1 MINTLVNAIRRNH
14 GVEHATVTLLLAKQ
28 TGQKRMFGRATHDGF
43 YLYADVTEDQFSE
56 AVHEALR
63 RMKDGEASLAVSPL
77 CGTNI
82 VMTGVMTAL
91 ISLMTVGQKTR
102 LERFPNIITATT
114 MGVVAGQPVGR
125 LLQKHVTTSGDVE
138 GVEIVSI
145 SRGRTIGKP
154 YKVKLRKTRAAQAL

>member
-1 MINTLVNAIRRNH
+1 MIESLVQAIRRNH
-14 GVEHATVTLLLAKQ
+14 GIEHATVTLLLAKQ

-43 YLYADVTEDQFSE
+43 YLYADVAEEEFRD
-56 AVHEALR
+56 AVHEALK
-63 RMKDGEASLAVSPL
+63 RMKEGEAGLAVSPL

-102 LERFPNIITATT
+102 IQRFPNIITATT
-114 MGVVAGQPVGR
+114 MGVVAGQPIGR
-125 LLQKHVTTSGDVE
+125 MLQKHITTSGDVE

-154 YKVKLRKTRAAQAL
+154 YKVKLRKTVSSNGR